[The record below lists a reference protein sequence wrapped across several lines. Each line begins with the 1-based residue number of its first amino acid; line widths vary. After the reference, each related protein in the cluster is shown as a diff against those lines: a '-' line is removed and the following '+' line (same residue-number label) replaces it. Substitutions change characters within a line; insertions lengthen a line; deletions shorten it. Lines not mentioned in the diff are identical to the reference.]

1 MKPYYSEPG
10 ITIYHS
16 DCRLVLPHL
25 PKVDLVLTDPPYGI
39 SQPGVIHKKAS
50 GKGSRSFDFFVND
63 TKDFVNQLVLEVLQL
78 TIPLCSKSASA
89 YWWVGHYTFGKLV
102 DMYSKLGWE
111 TRFLVWAKT
120 NSPPPP
126 PGAGWPSAAELCVYA
141 FRHGRTWNHD
151 GMNFPH
157 SNVLVSKM
165 HGHGDPEKVK
175 HPTQKSANTVIPLIT
190 ASCPVTGVVLDPFM
204 GSGTTLVTAKRMG
217 VQAIGI
223 ELEEKYCA
231 VAADRLRRTPR
242 SLLDETKKQKLKSLL

>member
-1 MKPYYSEPG
+1 M
-10 ITIYHS
+10 
-16 DCRLVLPHL
+16 
-25 PKVDLVLTDPPYGI
+25 VLTDPPYGI
-39 SQPGVIHKKAS
+39 SQPGVVHKGAP

-102 DMYSKLGWE
+102 DTYCKLGWE
-111 TRFLVWAKT
+111 TRFLVWMKT

-141 FRHGRTWNHD
+141 FRRGRTWNHD
-151 GMNFPH
+151 GVNYPH

-175 HPTQKSANTVIPLIT
+175 HPTQKSLNVVIPLIT
-190 ASCPVTGVVLDPFM
+190 ASCPVTGLVLDTFM
-204 GSGTTLVTAKRMG
+204 GSGTTLVAAKQLGRK
-217 VQAIGI
+217 AIGI
-223 ELEEKYCA
+223 DIEKKYCDIA
-231 VAADRLRRTPR
+231 VERLRRISKP
-242 SLLDETKKQKLKSLL
+242 LLVETKKYKHKSLLS